1 MKNEKKVIE
10 IIDQFPAILYS
21 LKTRLKRQENT
32 DYILDAS
39 NYSKPVAL
47 LNVATP
53 DILLLNLRPGKAC
66 IDLLDR
72 EMQNNS
78 GIGLG
83 MITGNPKAY
92 YMSLCSTLSE
102 EYLIDKSLDL
112 ECIPE
117 AVSKQQLN

>member
-21 LKTRLKRQENT
+21 LKNRLKSQENT
-32 DYILDAS
+32 DYILEAS

-53 DILLLNLRPGKAC
+53 DILLLNLKPGKAC
-66 IDLLDR
+66 IDLLGR

-83 MITGNPKAY
+83 MITSNPEAY
-92 YMSLCSTLSE
+92 YMSLCSSLSE

-112 ECIPE
+112 ECIPG
-117 AVSKQQLN
+117 AVSTQQLN